1 MPYRFET
8 LAVSSH
14 DGILDVM
21 LNRPEKRNAITHL
34 MQAEIDLALDE
45 AEVDDAVHAVILRG
59 AGKVFSAGD
68 DLMVQSCGKS
78 FPGIV
83 YPRASPSLPPD
94 LPRALDIPKPPI

>member
-45 AEVDDAVHAVILRG
+45 AEIDEDIHAVILRG
-59 AGKVFSAGD
+59 AGKVFSAGH
-68 DLMVQSCGKS
+68 DLMEQASGKG
-78 FPGIV
+78 FPDIP
-83 YPRASPSLPPD
+83 YPPASPSVPPALPHASDFPH
-94 LPRALDIPKPPI
+94 